1 MPLAALVWAPA
12 CFNSMHRAVSAST
25 FQEGKLFSLKS
36 QLKTHLSK
44 ACGGGEDKP
53 SMSLHDLSNL
63 LRKNVM
69 DLNRHTSSEAC
80 VGLGGA
86 RWWWDVIGVD
96 WSHRWAMVTEEFHM
110 VESEGKSYSGSESEA
125 SDSESEELALAS
137 EEGAESPYFSADI
150 MASSES
156 TDMVVSLV
164 ARVSWQDRGGL
175 KFEVVEDR

>member
-1 MPLAALVWAPA
+1 MPLAALVCAPA
-12 CFNSMHRAVSAST
+12 CFNSMHRAVSASA

-86 RWWWDVIGVD
+86 RCWWGVIGVD
-96 WSHRWAMVTEEFHM
+96 WSHRWAMVTDEFHM
-110 VESEGKSYSGSESEA
+110 VESEGKS
-125 SDSESEELALAS
+125 
-137 EEGAESPYFSADI
+137 
-150 MASSES
+150 
-156 TDMVVSLV
+156 
-164 ARVSWQDRGGL
+164 
-175 KFEVVEDR
+175 

>member
-1 MPLAALVWAPA
+1 
-12 CFNSMHRAVSAST
+12 
-25 FQEGKLFSLKS
+25 
-36 QLKTHLSK
+36 
-44 ACGGGEDKP
+44 
-53 SMSLHDLSNL
+53 
-63 LRKNVM
+63 M

-137 EEGAESPYFSADI
+137 EEGAESPYFSDAN
-150 MASSES
+150 
-156 TDMVVSLV
+156 
-164 ARVSWQDRGGL
+164 ARCVWWSVFHFMDL
-175 KFEVVEDR
+175 ICC